1 MEFSMRRLLFAFAIV
16 TVALVA
22 NCPDAPLALAAEKES
37 KIYEMRVYYAA
48 PGKLD
53 ALNARFK
60 NHTLKLF
67 EKHGLTNIG
76 YFVPTGENKDN
87 KLVYWISAPSK
98 EARDKSFK
106 EFGADPEWK
115 KAAAESEKDGKL
127 ITKIES
133 TFLSA
138 TDYSPALKLAQSN
151 DGRVFEL
158 RTYIASKGNLGNL
171 NDRFKNHTIKLFE
184 KHGMTNIVYWNVLK
198 GQKGDDNLLVYLLA
212 HKSQDDAKKSFD
224 AFRMDPDWLAARKAS
239 EEKGGGS
246 LTEAKGGVVSEFLK
260 PTDYSPLK

>member
-1 MEFSMRRLLFAFAIV
+1 
-16 TVALVA
+16 
-22 NCPDAPLALAAEKES
+22 
-37 KIYEMRVYYAA
+37 MRVYYAA

-60 NHTLKLF
+60 DHTMKLF

-87 KLVYWISAPSK
+87 KLVYWIAAPSK

-106 EFGADPEWK
+106 AFGADPDWK

-127 ITKIES
+127 VTKVDS
-133 TFLSA
+133 VFLA
-138 TDYSPALKLAQSN
+138 VTDYSPTLKVEKGKE
-151 DGRVFEL
+151 DRVFEL
-158 RTYIASKGNLGNL
+158 RTYTATKGNLGDL

-184 KHGMTNIVYWNVLK
+184 KHGMTNVVYWNVPK
-198 GQKGDDNLLVYLLA
+198 GQKGEDTQLVYLLA
-212 HKSQDDAKKSFD
+212 HKSEDAAKKSFD
-224 AFRMDPDWLAARKAS
+224 AFGMDPDWVAARKAS
-239 EEKGGGS
+239 EEKAGGS
-246 LTEAKGGVVSEFLK
+246 LTEKDGVKSEFLK